1 VANSIPH
8 QSGPKS
14 QQHFYLENYLT
25 QSDWDTIE
33 NPTVAA
39 ANKAQQLL
47 DEHTHTC
54 RAVSLHSILET

>member
-1 VANSIPH
+1 MANSIPQ

-47 DEHTHTC
+47 DEHTHMQSSFT
-54 RAVSLHSILET
+54 S